1 MEKNEFRA
9 MIKHL
14 HMKSLTPKE
23 IKAKLDN
30 APFIAPAFA
39 TVYNWMNKFKRDVTS
54 CDASRPGRPIG
65 AAMLEIIDK
74 IHDCF
79 DNIVLIDK

>member
-1 MEKNEFRA
+1 
-9 MIKHL
+9 
-14 HMKSLTPKE
+14 
-23 IKAKLDN
+23 
-30 APFIAPAFA
+30 
-39 TVYNWMNKFKRDVTS
+39 MNLNGRTFT

-79 DNIVLIDK
+79 DNIVLTDRDE